1 MRDVI
6 QIDPD
11 GKAKRKQGDYLN
23 ERLKDLGFTEK
34 RLQEAA
40 ASSIFMPG
48 RIIACDK
55 NRYRVATADRDLQAE
70 VSGRFRHQAL
80 DGSDYPAVGDFVLLD
95 NVGDNHDVAI
105 IQQVMGRSGLFER
118 KAAGTQNETQVLAAN
133 VDLAFICMALNSDYN
148 LRRLERYL
156 SLVWAGGAIPV
167 VVLTKAD
174 LCLDLPDRLAEVK
187 AAAPGVDVLV
197 TSGLTED
204 GFKPIVNYLESGK
217 TYVFLGSSGVGK
229 STLINRLLGSEQ
241 IKTRELRKDGK
252 GKHTTTRRELILI
265 PGGGAV
271 IDTPGMRELGLE
283 SADLAQVFSDIEELA
298 LRCKFKDCAHLSEP
312 GCAVLQAVEEGV
324 LDSKR
329 LANYRK
335 LLKEAK
341 YVGLNAKQLEREK
354 INEMFSGFGSLKQA
368 RNYIKHKHKNR

>member
-1 MRDVI
+1 M
-6 QIDPD
+6 
-11 GKAKRKQGDYLN
+11 N

-48 RIIACDK
+48 RVIACDK
-55 NRYRVATADRDLQAE
+55 NRYRVATACRDLQAK
-70 VSGRFRHQAL
+70 VSGRFRHQAS

-95 NVGDNHDVAI
+95 NVGDNHEVAI

-156 SLVWAGGAIPV
+156 SLVWAGSAIPV

-174 LCLDLPDRLAEVK
+174 LCPDLSDRLAEVK

-204 GFKPIVNYLESGK
+204 GFKPIINYLESGQ

-241 IKTRELRKDGK
+241 IKTREIRKDGK

-312 GCAVLQAVEEGV
+312 GCAVLRAVEEGV

-341 YVGLNAKQLEREK
+341 YIGLNAKQLEREK

-368 RNYIKHKHKNR
+368 RNYIKHKYKNR

>member
-1 MRDVI
+1 MYD
-6 QIDPD
+6 
-11 GKAKRKQGDYLN
+11 
-23 ERLKDLGFTEK
+23 RLKELGFTEE

-40 ASSIFMPG
+40 VNGDLMPG
-48 RIIACDK
+48 RVIARDK
-55 NRYRVATADRDLQAE
+55 NLYRVAVADRDLPAE
-70 VSGRFRHQAL
+70 VGGRFRYQVVT
-80 DGSDYPAVGDFVLLD
+80 DSDYPAVGDFVLLD
-95 NVGDNHDVAI
+95 NVNDHDGPAI
-105 IQQVMGRSGLFER
+105 IQQVMSRSGLFER
-118 KAAGTQNETQVLAAN
+118 KAAGTDHETQVLAAN

-174 LCLDLPDRLAEVK
+174 LCPDLSGRLAEVK
-187 AAAPGVDVLV
+187 AAAPGVDVLL

-204 GFKPIVNYLESGK
+204 GYKPITDFLESGK
-217 TYVFLGSSGVGK
+217 TFVFLGSSGVGK

-241 IKTRELRKDGK
+241 IKTREIRKDGK

-283 SADLAQVFSDIEELA
+283 SANLAQAFSDIEKLA
-298 LRCKFKDCAHLSEP
+298 ITCKFNDCSHTSEP
-312 GCAVLQAVEEGV
+312 GCAVLRAVEEGT
-324 LDSKR
+324 LDPKR

-335 LLKEAK
+335 LLREAK
-341 YVGLNAKQLEREK
+341 YVGLNSKQLEREK

-368 RNYIKHKHKNR
+368 RDYIKHKSKKH

>member
-1 MRDVI
+1 VRNLYD
-6 QIDPD
+6 
-11 GKAKRKQGDYLN
+11 
-23 ERLKDLGFTEK
+23 RLKELGFTEE

-40 ASSIFMPG
+40 VNGDLMPG
-48 RIIACDK
+48 RVIARDK
-55 NRYRVATADRDLQAE
+55 NLYRVAVADRDLPAE
-70 VSGRFRHQAL
+70 VGGRFRYQVVT
-80 DGSDYPAVGDFVLLD
+80 DSDYPAVGDFVLLD
-95 NVGDNHDVAI
+95 NVNDHDGPAI
-105 IQQVMGRSGLFER
+105 IQQVMSRSGLFER
-118 KAAGTQNETQVLAAN
+118 KAAGTDHETQVLAAN

-174 LCLDLPDRLAEVK
+174 LCPDLSGRLAEVK
-187 AAAPGVDVLV
+187 AAAPGVDVLL

-204 GFKPIVNYLESGK
+204 GYKPITDFLESGK
-217 TYVFLGSSGVGK
+217 TFVFLGSSGVGK

-241 IKTRELRKDGK
+241 IKTREIRKDGK

-283 SADLAQVFSDIEELA
+283 SANLAQAFSDIEKLA
-298 LRCKFKDCAHLSEP
+298 ITCKFNDCSHTSEP
-312 GCAVLQAVEEGV
+312 GCAVLRAVEEGT
-324 LDSKR
+324 LDPKR

-335 LLKEAK
+335 LLREAK
-341 YVGLNAKQLEREK
+341 YVDLNSKQLEREK

-368 RNYIKHKHKNR
+368 RDYIKHKSKKH

>member
-1 MRDVI
+1 VRNLYD
-6 QIDPD
+6 
-11 GKAKRKQGDYLN
+11 
-23 ERLKDLGFTEK
+23 RLKELGFTEE

-40 ASSIFMPG
+40 VNGDLMPG
-48 RIIACDK
+48 RVIARDK
-55 NRYRVATADRDLQAE
+55 NLYRVAVADRDLPAE
-70 VSGRFRHQAL
+70 VGGRFRYQVVT
-80 DGSDYPAVGDFVLLD
+80 DSDYPAVGDFVLLD
-95 NVGDNHDVAI
+95 NVNDHDGPAI
-105 IQQVMGRSGLFER
+105 IQQVMSRSGLFER
-118 KAAGTQNETQVLAAN
+118 KAAGTDHETQVLAAN

-174 LCLDLPDRLAEVK
+174 LCPDLSGRLAEVK
-187 AAAPGVDVLV
+187 AAAPGVDVLL

-204 GFKPIVNYLESGK
+204 GYKPITDFLESGK
-217 TYVFLGSSGVGK
+217 TFVFLGSSGVGK

-241 IKTRELRKDGK
+241 IKTREIRKDGK

-283 SADLAQVFSDIEELA
+283 SANLAQAFSDIEKLA
-298 LRCKFKDCAHLSEP
+298 ITCKFNDCSHTSEP
-312 GCAVLQAVEEGV
+312 GCAVLRAVEEGT
-324 LDSKR
+324 LDPKR

-335 LLKEAK
+335 LLREAK
-341 YVGLNAKQLEREK
+341 YVGLNSKQLEREK

-368 RNYIKHKHKNR
+368 RDYIKHKSKKH

>member
-1 MRDVI
+1 LKLWEVNGLSD
-6 QIDPD
+6 
-11 GKAKRKQGDYLN
+11 
-23 ERLKDLGFTEK
+23 RLKDLGFTEK
-34 RLQEAA
+34 RLKEAA
-40 ASSIFMPG
+40 VSEDLVPG
-48 RIIACDK
+48 RVIARDK
-55 NRYRVATADRDLQAE
+55 NSYRVATAEHDLQAE
-70 VSGRFRHQAL
+70 VSGRFRYQAI
-80 DGSDYPAVGDFVLLD
+80 DSSDYPAVGDFVLMD
-95 NVGDNHDVAI
+95 NVVDNQGIAI
-105 IQQVMGRSGLFER
+105 IQQVLSRRGIFER
-118 KAAGTQNETQVLAAN
+118 KTAGTDHDTQVLATN

-156 SLVWAGGAIPV
+156 SLVWAGGAVPV

-174 LCLDLPDRLAEVK
+174 LCPDLDDKLKEVR

-204 GFKPIVNYLESGK
+204 GFKPVQAFLKSGK

-229 STLINRLLGSEQ
+229 STLINRMLGSEQ
-241 IKTRELRKDGK
+241 IKTREIRKDGK

-283 SADLAQVFSDIEELA
+283 SADLAQAFSDIEQLA
-298 LRCKFKDCAHLSEP
+298 QNCKFKDCAHLSEP
-312 GCAVLQAVEEGV
+312 GCAVLEAVEEGV
-324 LDSKR
+324 LDVDR

-335 LLKEAK
+335 LLKEAR
-341 YVGLNAKQLEREK
+341 YVGLNSKQLEREK

-368 RNYIKHKHKNR
+368 RDYIKHKSKKR

>member
-1 MRDVI
+1 MYD
-6 QIDPD
+6 
-11 GKAKRKQGDYLN
+11 
-23 ERLKDLGFTEK
+23 RLKELGFTEE

-40 ASSIFMPG
+40 VNGDLMPG
-48 RIIACDK
+48 RVIARDK
-55 NRYRVATADRDLQAE
+55 NLYRVAVADRDLPAE
-70 VSGRFRHQAL
+70 VGGRFRYQVVT
-80 DGSDYPAVGDFVLLD
+80 DSDYPAVGDFVLLD
-95 NVGDNHDVAI
+95 NVNDHDGPAI
-105 IQQVMGRSGLFER
+105 IQQVMSRSGLFER
-118 KAAGTQNETQVLAAN
+118 KAAGTDHETQVLAAN

-174 LCLDLPDRLAEVK
+174 LCPDLSGRLAEVK
-187 AAAPGVDVLV
+187 AAAPGVDVLL

-204 GFKPIVNYLESGK
+204 GYKPITDFLESGK
-217 TYVFLGSSGVGK
+217 TFVFLGSSGVGK

-241 IKTRELRKDGK
+241 IKTREIRKDGK

-283 SADLAQVFSDIEELA
+283 SANLAQAFSDIEKLA
-298 LRCKFKDCAHLSEP
+298 ITCKFNDCSHTSEP
-312 GCAVLQAVEEGV
+312 GCAVLRAVEEGT
-324 LDSKR
+324 LDPKR

-335 LLKEAK
+335 LLREAK
-341 YVGLNAKQLEREK
+341 YVDLNSKQLEREK

-368 RNYIKHKHKNR
+368 RDYIKHKSKKH

>member
-1 MRDVI
+1 LYD
-6 QIDPD
+6 
-11 GKAKRKQGDYLN
+11 
-23 ERLKDLGFTEK
+23 RLKELGFTEE

-40 ASSIFMPG
+40 VNGDLMPG
-48 RIIACDK
+48 RVIARDK
-55 NRYRVATADRDLQAE
+55 NLYRVAVADRDLPAE
-70 VSGRFRHQAL
+70 VGGRFRYQVVT
-80 DGSDYPAVGDFVLLD
+80 DSDYPAVGDFVLLD
-95 NVGDNHDVAI
+95 NVNDHDGPAI
-105 IQQVMGRSGLFER
+105 IQQVMSRSGLFER
-118 KAAGTQNETQVLAAN
+118 KAAGTDHETQVLAAN

-174 LCLDLPDRLAEVK
+174 LCPDLSGRLAEVK
-187 AAAPGVDVLV
+187 AAAPGVDVLL

-204 GFKPIVNYLESGK
+204 GYKPITDFLESGK
-217 TYVFLGSSGVGK
+217 TFVFLGSSGVGK

-241 IKTRELRKDGK
+241 IKTREIRKDGK

-283 SADLAQVFSDIEELA
+283 SANLAQAFSDIEKLA
-298 LRCKFKDCAHLSEP
+298 ITCKFNDCSHTSEP
-312 GCAVLQAVEEGV
+312 GCAVLRAVEEGT
-324 LDSKR
+324 LDPKR

-335 LLKEAK
+335 LLREAK
-341 YVGLNAKQLEREK
+341 YVGLNSKQLEREK

-368 RNYIKHKHKNR
+368 RDYIKHKSKKH

>member
-1 MRDVI
+1 MSNYSYALLVAEREVI
-6 QIDPD
+6 CMSD
-11 GKAKRKQGDYLN
+11 
-23 ERLKDLGFTEK
+23 RLKELGFTEK

-40 ASSIFMPG
+40 GSKELVPG
-48 RIIACDK
+48 RVIARDK
-55 NRYRVATADRDLQAE
+55 NLYRVATTEGDLQAE
-70 VSGRFRHQAL
+70 VGGSFRYRVIT
-80 DGSDYPAVGDFVLLD
+80 GSDYPAVGDFVLLE
-95 NVGDNHDVAI
+95 NVTDRAGPAI
-105 IQQVMGRSGLFER
+105 IQQVMSRGGLFER
-118 KAAGTQNETQVLAAN
+118 KAAGRDHETQVLAAN

-156 SLVWAGGAIPV
+156 ALVWAGGALPV

-174 LCLDLPDRLAEVK
+174 LCPDLADKLMEVK
-187 AAAPGVDVLV
+187 AVAPGVDVLV

-204 GFKPIVNYLESGK
+204 GFRPITTYLESGK
-217 TYVFLGSSGVGK
+217 TFVFLGSSGVGK

-241 IKTRELRKDGK
+241 IKTRETRKGGK

-283 SADLAQVFSDIEELA
+283 SADLAQAFSDIEQLA
-298 LRCKFKDCAHLSEP
+298 VNCKFNDCTHTSEP
-312 GCAVLQAVEEGV
+312 GCAVLRAVEEGS
-324 LDSKR
+324 LDPGR

-335 LLKEAK
+335 LLREAR

-368 RNYIKHKHKNR
+368 RDYIKHKSKKH

>member
-1 MRDVI
+1 MND
-6 QIDPD
+6 
-11 GKAKRKQGDYLN
+11 
-23 ERLKDLGFTEK
+23 RLKDLGFTEK

-40 ASSIFMPG
+40 ESSNVVPG
-48 RIIACDK
+48 RVIAHDK
-55 NRYRVATADRDLQAE
+55 NLYQVGTAERDLLAE
-70 VSGRFRHQAL
+70 IGGRFRYQVIT
-80 DGSDYPAVGDFVLLD
+80 GSDYPVVGDFVLLD
-95 NVGDNHDVAI
+95 NVTDADGPAI
-105 IQQVMGRSGLFER
+105 IQQVMSRKGLFER
-118 KAAGTQNETQVLAAN
+118 KAAGKTQDSQALAAN

-156 SLVWAGGAIPV
+156 ALVWAGGAIPV

-174 LCLDLPDRLAEVK
+174 LCPDLENRIAEVK
-187 AAAPGVDVLV
+187 ATAPGVDVLV

-204 GFKPIVNYLESGK
+204 GYKPITSYLESGK

-241 IKTRELRKDGK
+241 IKTREIRKDGK

-283 SADLAQVFSDIEELA
+283 SADLAKAFSDIEELA
-298 LRCKFKDCAHLSEP
+298 KNCKFNDCAHLSEP
-312 GCAVLQAVEEGV
+312 GCAVLRAVEEGI
-324 LDSKR
+324 LDPER

-341 YVGLNAKQLEREK
+341 YIGLNAKQVEREK
-354 INEMFSGFGSLKQA
+354 LNEMFSGFGSLKQA
-368 RNYIKHKHKNR
+368 RDYIKHKSKKR

>member
-1 MRDVI
+1 MRNLYD
-6 QIDPD
+6 
-11 GKAKRKQGDYLN
+11 
-23 ERLKDLGFTEK
+23 RLKELGFTEE

-40 ASSIFMPG
+40 VNGDLMPG
-48 RIIACDK
+48 RVIARDK
-55 NRYRVATADRDLQAE
+55 NLYRVAVADRDLPAE
-70 VSGRFRHQAL
+70 VGGRFRYQVVT
-80 DGSDYPAVGDFVLLD
+80 DSDYPAVGDFVLLD
-95 NVGDNHDVAI
+95 NVNDHDGPAI
-105 IQQVMGRSGLFER
+105 IQQVMSRSGLFER
-118 KAAGTQNETQVLAAN
+118 KAAGTDHETQVLAAN

-174 LCLDLPDRLAEVK
+174 LCPDLSGRLAEVK
-187 AAAPGVDVLV
+187 AAAPGVDVLL

-204 GFKPIVNYLESGK
+204 GYKPITDFLESGK
-217 TYVFLGSSGVGK
+217 TFVFLGSSGVGK

-241 IKTRELRKDGK
+241 IKTREIRKDGK

-283 SADLAQVFSDIEELA
+283 SANLAQAFSDIEKLA
-298 LRCKFKDCAHLSEP
+298 ITCKFNDCSHTSEP
-312 GCAVLQAVEEGV
+312 GCAVLRAVEEGT
-324 LDSKR
+324 LDPKR

-335 LLKEAK
+335 LLREAK
-341 YVGLNAKQLEREK
+341 YVGLNSKQLEREK

-368 RNYIKHKHKNR
+368 RDYIKHKSKKH